1 MRYILS
7 PLLLLARIARILP
20 YVLQNALELWRTLAN
35 VKIGQSKKG
44 KATIFSWFSSWEQTL
59 INCNQTQNWRLCQV
73 LIHIVLKDAR
83 ICTNDYGV
91 VLIKLNSIYFRI
103 LEVELYK
110 QMTTCSTLVEQEQYL
125 VDFATIF
132 KLSLWTTLTNKK
144 FHRGRDCTRTFVRI
158 SKSSP
163 GSLIFVHA
171 CIRETCKTIKPA
183 PIGSLDQVHLAP
195 L

>member
-7 PLLLLARIARILP
+7 PLLLLACIARILP
-20 YVLQNALELWRTLAN
+20 YVLQNVLELWRTLAN
-35 VKIGQSKKG
+35 VKIGQSKRR
-44 KATIFSWFSSWEQTL
+44 KATIFSWFSIAIKLKTDACAKCL
-59 INCNQTQNWRLCQV
+59 
-73 LIHIVLKDAR
+73 HIVLKGAR
-83 ICTNDYGV
+83 ICTNDFGV

-125 VDFATIF
+125 VDFTTIF
-132 KLSLWTTLTNKK
+132 TLSLWTRLTNKK
-144 FHRGRDCTRTFVRI
+144 FHRGRDCTWTFVRI

-163 GSLIFVHA
+163 GSLIFVHT
-171 CIRETCKTIKPA
+171 CIRKTCKTIKPA
-183 PIGSLDQVHLAP
+183 RIGSLDQVHLAP